1 MAIVTVILG
10 IFTVILNFFK
20 RHAVTILLI
29 AVVAIVAALGY
40 EQYRNIMNPPR
51 SITAIIRLEGI
62 QALAELSTVKHNYS
76 SIVNSEREMPNLLNF
91 LYGESQSMV
100 AVGHIRAG
108 VDLGQL
114 GEGDIIR
121 TENSLT
127 INLPAPTLQ
136 DCYLS
141 EKDSYVVSRST
152 GLFVSVSPE
161 LDSSSRSFAIEQFR
175 IGALESGIL
184 EEANQNAVQILEEF
198 LSLSI
203 ALTDQEVEINI
214 IPAAP
219 VDPPVLPNT
228 CR

>member
-1 MAIVTVILG
+1 MAFIAGIITGIWLFLKRNIVPILLLLVILLALVTA
-10 IFTVILNFFK
+10 IFGYREFQN
-20 RHAVTILLI
+20 
-29 AVVAIVAALGY
+29 IV
-40 EQYRNIMNPPR
+40 NPPR
-51 SITAIIRLEGI
+51 SITAVIRLEGI
-62 QALAELSTVKHNYS
+62 QSLAELSTVKHNYS
-76 SIVNSEREMPNLLNF
+76 SIVTSEREMPNILNF

-108 VDLGQL
+108 VDLAHL
-114 GEGDIIR
+114 REEDIIR

-127 INLPAPTLQ
+127 IHLPPPALQ
-136 DCYLS
+136 DCFLS

-152 GLFVSVSPE
+152 GLFVSASPE

-184 EEANQNAVQILEEF
+184 EEANQNAVQVLEEF

-203 ALTDQEVEINI
+203 SLTDQEVEINV
-214 IPAAP
+214 IPTAP
-219 VDPPVLPNT
+219 DDQPVLPST